1 MSVLELAFSGLERRP
16 AISSHWPM
24 HGRLWLAAVPDEELD
39 APLAAEPVLGLRF
52 CLEQDCWKEKMQL
65 MESRGEK
72 NISI

>member
-1 MSVLELAFSGLERRP
+1 
-16 AISSHWPM
+16 M